1 MTNAKEDNDNNGN
14 ANWDN
19 DIEAEPPRRVMGYAS
34 TDERTQGQSNTF
46 DATDY
51 CGIYRPVFE

>member
-1 MTNAKEDNDNNGN
+1 MTDAKEDNDNNGN

-19 DIEAEPPRRVMGYAS
+19 DIEAEPPRCVMGYAS
-34 TDERTQGQSNTF
+34 ADERTQGQSDTF

-51 CGIYRPVFE
+51 CRIDRPVLE